1 MKLRNFTF
9 IFLSFFI
16 SNIMFAQNKGFVV
29 GASGSVGPSYMF
41 KQNTYYLLS
50 NNKELAYKF
59 NVGYNARAF
68 FGYNINNTHGILAEF
83 AYMKEGQRYKDEFKG
98 RPLEGTHEKKVDFK
112 LIGGA
117 ILYKFTPLLAGQK
130 TYRTADKIKARL
142 NLQIGFEVD
151 YLLRAKMDYKVNGSD
166 FNSFKVGDTT
176 YVIGYPPGTV
186 TLFIDGQ
193 TINYPLSYY
202 SPPKTGDYTS
212 FYIRTQ
218 FSLLMRVGVDINLN
232 KKKTLLLN
240 TGIETKIGLNDINAK
255 EYRLHPSYHS
265 SRNMLF
271 ALRVGMTYIIQKPDP
286 DKKKEPKVKTPK
298 PEKVKTPGG
307 DVNKR
312 VDKVD
317 KATRK
322 RLGK

>member
-1 MKLRNFTF
+1 MKLKNLII
-9 IFLSFFI
+9 IFSIIFVSQTI
-16 SNIMFAQNKGFVV
+16 FAQNKGFII

-68 FGYNINNTHGILAEF
+68 FGYNINNTHGVLAEF
-83 AYMKEGQRYKDEFKG
+83 AYMREGQRYKDEFKG
-98 RPLEGTHEKKVDFK
+98 RPLEGIHEKKVDFK

-117 ILYKFTPLLAGQK
+117 VLYKFTPLLAGQK
-130 TYRTADKIKARL
+130 TQRTADQIKARL

-151 YLLRAKMDYKVNGSD
+151 YLLRANLDYKVNGSN

-176 YVIGYPPGTV
+176 YAIGYPPGTV

-202 SPPKTGDYTS
+202 SPPKADDYTS

-265 SRNMLF
+265 SRNILF
-271 ALRVGMTYIIQKPDP
+271 ALRVGMSYIIQKPDP
-286 DKKKEPKVKTPK
+286 EKKKAAKAK
-298 PEKVKTPGG
+298 PAKVKTPGV
-307 DVNKR
+307 DLNKR